1 MLNDINTSSYHTPIM
16 LPQVLSLLRP
26 ERGGTYVDG
35 TLGGGGH
42 SLGIL
47 RSLPAGGRICSAL
60 TATAKLSPKPPQG
73 FRFFRISRLF
83 AAIFFNLPNCSM
95 PAESTVRTESCLIS
109 ASARISSTMRS
120 ADFHTE
126 ARRGSI
132 CEWTNPLRSAHMML

>member
-47 RSLPAGGRICSAL
+47 RSLPAGGR
-60 TATAKLSPKPPQG
+60 
-73 FRFFRISRLF
+73 LF
-83 AAIFFNLPNCSM
+83 GIDRDGEAI
-95 PAESTVRTESCLIS
+95 AE
-109 ASARISSTMRS
+109 ASARLSVFPNFTAVRGNFFQNPSKNKPLQ
-120 ADFHTE
+120 
-126 ARRGSI
+126 RR
-132 CEWTNPLRSAHMML
+132 LRQVKSRFLTKP

>member
-47 RSLPAGGRICSAL
+47 RSLPAGGR
-60 TATAKLSPKPPQG
+60 
-73 FRFFRISRLF
+73 LF
-83 AAIFFNLPNCSM
+83 GIDRDGEAI
-95 PAESTVRTESCLIS
+95 AE
-109 ASARISSTMRS
+109 ASARLSVFPNFVPSAFLIGGHVRPKASPPVLRRISSV
-120 ADFHTE
+120 
-126 ARRGSI
+126 
-132 CEWTNPLRSAHMML
+132 PVVMLPH

>member
-1 MLNDINTSSYHTPIM
+1 M

-47 RSLPAGGRICSAL
+47 RSLPAGGR
-60 TATAKLSPKPPQG
+60 
-73 FRFFRISRLF
+73 LF
-83 AAIFFNLPNCSM
+83 GIDRDGEAIAEASM

-109 ASARISSTMRS
+109 ASARISSTMQS

>member
-47 RSLPAGGRICSAL
+47 RSLPAGGRLFGIDRDGEAIAEASARL
-60 TATAKLSPKPPQG
+60 SVFPNFTAVRG
-73 FRFFRISRLF
+73 N
-83 AAIFFNLPNCSM
+83 FFNLPNCSM

>member
-47 RSLPAGGRICSAL
+47 R
-60 TATAKLSPKPPQG
+60 
-73 FRFFRISRLF
+73 
-83 AAIFFNLPNCSM
+83 
-95 PAESTVRTESCLIS
+95 
-109 ASARISSTMRS
+109 
-120 ADFHTE
+120 
-126 ARRGSI
+126 
-132 CEWTNPLRSAHMML
+132 

>member
-47 RSLPAGGRICSAL
+47 RSLPAGGRLFGIDRDGEAIAEASARLSVFPNFTAVRGNFFQL
-60 TATAKLSPKPPQG
+60 TELLNA
-73 FRFFRISRLF
+73 
-83 AAIFFNLPNCSM
+83 
-95 PAESTVRTESCLIS
+95 AESTVRTESCLIS

>member
-47 RSLPAGGRICSAL
+47 RSLPAGGRLFGIDRDGEAIAEASA
-60 TATAKLSPKPPQG
+60 
-73 FRFFRISRLF
+73 RRLF
-83 AAIFFNLPNCSM
+83 AAIFFNLPNYSM

-109 ASARISSTMRS
+109 V
-120 ADFHTE
+120 
-126 ARRGSI
+126 
-132 CEWTNPLRSAHMML
+132 

>member
-47 RSLPAGGRICSAL
+47 RSLPAGGRLFGIDRDGEAIAEASAR
-60 TATAKLSPKPPQG
+60 LSV
-73 FRFFRISRLF
+73 FRISRLF

-109 ASARISSTMRS
+109 ASARISSTMQS

>member
-47 RSLPAGGRICSAL
+47 RSLLPAADCSAL

-83 AAIFFNLPNCSM
+83 AAIFSTYRTAQCPRSQRCGRN
-95 PAESTVRTESCLIS
+95 PA
-109 ASARISSTMRS
+109 
-120 ADFHTE
+120 
-126 ARRGSI
+126 
-132 CEWTNPLRSAHMML
+132 

>member
-47 RSLPAGGRICSAL
+47 RSLPAGGR
-60 TATAKLSPKPPQG
+60 
-73 FRFFRISRLF
+73 LF
-83 AAIFFNLPNCSM
+83 GSVTSKEVAEELVKQHHIKIDKKKFVLPDGGIKTLGT
-95 PAESTVRTESCLIS
+95 TVVDVKIYKGIVGELKVEV
-109 ASARISSTMRS
+109 
-120 ADFHTE
+120 TE
-126 ARRGSI
+126 A
-132 CEWTNPLRSAHMML
+132 

>member
-1 MLNDINTSSYHTPIM
+1 M

-47 RSLPAGGRICSAL
+47 RSLPAGGRLFGIDRDGEAIAAASAR
-60 TATAKLSPKPPQG
+60 LSV
-73 FRFFRISRLF
+73 FRISRLF

-109 ASARISSTMRS
+109 ASARISSTMQS

>member
-47 RSLPAGGRICSAL
+47 RSLPVGGRL
-60 TATAKLSPKPPQG
+60 FATAKLSPQPPQG

-83 AAIFFNLPNCSM
+83 AAIFFN
-95 PAESTVRTESCLIS
+95 
-109 ASARISSTMRS
+109 
-120 ADFHTE
+120 
-126 ARRGSI
+126 
-132 CEWTNPLRSAHMML
+132 

>member
-1 MLNDINTSSYHTPIM
+1 M

-47 RSLPAGGRICSAL
+47 RSLPAGGRLFGIDRDGEAIAEASAR
-60 TATAKLSPKPPQG
+60 LSVFPN
-73 FRFFRISRLF
+73 FRLF

-109 ASARISSTMRS
+109 A
-120 ADFHTE
+120 
-126 ARRGSI
+126 
-132 CEWTNPLRSAHMML
+132 

>member
-47 RSLPAGGRICSAL
+47 RSLIL
-60 TATAKLSPKPPQG
+60 IKKP
-73 FRFFRISRLF
+73 
-83 AAIFFNLPNCSM
+83 
-95 PAESTVRTESCLIS
+95 CL
-109 ASARISSTMRS
+109 
-120 ADFHTE
+120 
-126 ARRGSI
+126 
-132 CEWTNPLRSAHMML
+132 MLGIT